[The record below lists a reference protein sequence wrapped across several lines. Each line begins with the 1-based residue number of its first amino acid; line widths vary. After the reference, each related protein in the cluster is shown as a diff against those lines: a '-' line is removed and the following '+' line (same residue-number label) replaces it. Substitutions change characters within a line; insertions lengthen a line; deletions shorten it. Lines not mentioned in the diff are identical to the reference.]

1 MNYYSYYYFFFVFG
15 LQACL
20 LLVAASSSSSS
31 NIFLSGDVLKDHRYA
46 GRNLL
51 QQQLNCPI
59 SFEFANYTILTSKCK
74 GPDYPPKQCCAAL
87 GDFAC
92 QYAKYIN
99 DASYKCSSD
108 MFSYIKQ
115 HTGYPQGLFSSE
127 CRENIPCPGDSPTSS
142 PDDAN
147 AATADDIAHLFNLQT
162 LIFVFT
168 LLTLSFCRI

>member
-1 MNYYSYYYFFFVFG
+1 MNYYYYYFFFVFG

-20 LLVAASSSSSS
+20 LLVAAASSSSSS
-31 NIFLSGDVLKDHRYA
+31 NIFLSDVLKDQRYA

-51 QQQLNCPI
+51 QTKRKCQQ

-74 GPDYPPKQCCAAL
+74 GPDYPKNQCCSAL

-92 QYAKYIN
+92 QYAQLIN
-99 DASYKCSSD
+99 DASYDCSSI
-108 MFSYIKQ
+108 MLTYIYQ

-127 CRENIPCPGDSPTSS
+127 CRENIPCSVDSPTSS
-142 PDDAN
+142 PIADAN
-147 AATADDIAHLFNLQT
+147 AATVDDIALLFIPQT

-168 LLTLSFCRI
+168 FLSLHFCHN